1 MLDIRNVKK
10 HAVVVFSLLCAIGL
24 SCAWSQ
30 ISQISVNATRSFS
43 SATYL
48 PGQSI
53 EVTLSVEISG
63 MPTAVI
69 VEETIPETWQII
81 SSNLPVNKFTA
92 PSTYS
97 WLEFSA
103 TGISSVI
110 IRYTVNIPG
119 DATGVQNFQGVV
131 KYFDGTDMQ
140 TVAIGGETSISLPPS
155 GFGVSPEFIH
165 FGTVDTTATI
175 TLTNLGG
182 TAINWTSA
190 ITTDDGITGWLR
202 INPNSGTLGSGQS
215 TQVQVQIVRALLA
228 TGSHTG
234 TIAFIAG
241 ANTVNVKVSA
251 IVGSPSPVTNFSASG
266 LFDAILLTWQ
276 NPVCFTG
283 TIIFR
288 KNAPLAWDDKPVN
301 GTSYTI
307 GSRLPGGAICVF
319 KDTTDK
325 KTSFIDDTA
334 VDTNYYR
341 IFSFDDGSAPSYL
354 SLYSA
359 EYSDTFS
366 KSVTIGTIWAGDE
379 LFTETQIYTDPS
391 GYKLF
396 ASFHST
402 GVPVENPQVKVGYV
416 ESIYIPT
423 KLTDV
428 VGFKNTYLLSSNF
441 TLNPGDTVDIKIPV
455 RYDEL
460 SIVDTSVTL
469 TKAHVYHWPG
479 ANNNWEDI
487 TSQVIERNLQEMYIT
502 VRVKASQLKGNDYF
516 SIGTPIPPVH
526 SSSGGCFIATAAYGT
541 PFAKEVEV
549 LRKFR
554 DQKLLKTKPGRAFV
568 RFYYRHSPVIAD
580 FIKDK
585 PKIKAFVRGVLK
597 PVVWLCGKIVG

>member
-165 FGTVDTTATI
+165 FGTVDATATI

-215 TQVQVQIVRALLA
+215 TQVQVQIVRTLLT

-234 TIAFIAG
+234 TIAFIAD
-241 ANTVNVKVSA
+241 ANTVSVKVSA
-251 IVGSPSPVTNFSASG
+251 IIGSVSPVTEFSASA
-266 LFDAILLTWQ
+266 LFGKILLTWK
-276 NPVCFTG
+276 NPACFTG

-288 KNAPLAWDDKPVN
+288 KSAPLAWDDKPVN

-307 GSRLPGGAICVF
+307 GSSLPGGAICVF

-325 KTSFIDDTA
+325 TTSFIDDTA

-341 IFSFDDGSAPSYL
+341 IFSFDDGSAPAYF
-354 SLYSA
+354 SLYSQ
-359 EYSDTFS
+359 EYLDAFS
-366 KSVTIGTIWAGDE
+366 KPATIGTIWTDN
-379 LFTETQIYTDPS
+379 LFTETQIYTDPY
-391 GYKLF
+391 GYNLF
-396 ASFHST
+396 AFFNSA
-402 GVPVENPQVKVGYV
+402 GVADPNPQVDVGYI
-416 ESIYIPT
+416 ESAYIPA
-423 KLTDV
+423 KLTSV

-469 TKAHVYHWPG
+469 ARAHVYHWPG
-479 ANNNWEDI
+479 PDNKWEDI
-487 TSQVIERNLQEMYIT
+487 TSQVIERNLQDMYIT
-502 VRVKASQLKGNDYF
+502 VRVNAEQLKGNDYF
-516 SIGTPIPPVH
+516 SLGTPEPPVR

>member
-1 MLDIRNVKK
+1 MLDMRTMKK
-10 HAVVVFSLLCAIGL
+10 VVLSAFSIFCVIGL
-24 SCAWSQ
+24 PCVWSQ
-30 ISQISVNATRSFS
+30 ITVNAERSFS
-43 SATYL
+43 SPTYL
-48 PGQSI
+48 PGQTI
-53 EVTLSVEISG
+53 DVTLSIEISG

-69 VEETIPETWQII
+69 VEETIPETWQIT

-103 TGISSVI
+103 TGISSVV
-110 IRYTVNIPG
+110 IRYTVSIPG
-119 DATGVQNFQGVV
+119 DATGVQYFNGVV
-131 KYFDGTDMQ
+131 KYFDGTAMQ
-140 TVAIGGETSISLPPS
+140 VIPVGGETSISLPPS
-155 GFGVSPEFIH
+155 GFGASPEAIH
-165 FGTVDTTATI
+165 FGTIDTTATI
-175 TLTNLGG
+175 TLINLGG
-182 TAINWTSA
+182 TTLNWSSA
-190 ITTDDGITGWLR
+190 ITTDDGITGWLG
-202 INPNSGTLGSGQS
+202 INPSFGSLSPGQS

-266 LFDAILLTWQ
+266 LFNAILLTWQ
-276 NPVCFTG
+276 NPDCFTG

-307 GSRLPGGAICVF
+307 GSSLPGGAICVF

-325 KTSFIDDTA
+325 KTSFVDDTA
-334 VDTNYYR
+334 ADTNYYR

-354 SLYSA
+354 SLYST

-366 KSVTIGTIWAGDE
+366 KSVTIGTIWAGDD
-379 LFTETQIYTDPS
+379 LFTETQVYNDPF

-396 ASFHST
+396 AFFNSS
-402 GVPVENPQVKVGYV
+402 GVTEPEPQVDVGYV
-416 ESIYIPT
+416 ESSYIPA
-423 KLTDV
+423 KLVNV

-469 TKAHVYHWPG
+469 ARAHVYHWPG
-479 ANNNWEDI
+479 ENNNWEDI
-487 TSQVIERNLQEMYIT
+487 TSQVIERNLQDMYIK
-502 VRVKASQLKGNDYF
+502 VRVNANQLKGNDYF

-554 DQKLLKTKPGRAFV
+554 DQKLLNTKAGRAFV